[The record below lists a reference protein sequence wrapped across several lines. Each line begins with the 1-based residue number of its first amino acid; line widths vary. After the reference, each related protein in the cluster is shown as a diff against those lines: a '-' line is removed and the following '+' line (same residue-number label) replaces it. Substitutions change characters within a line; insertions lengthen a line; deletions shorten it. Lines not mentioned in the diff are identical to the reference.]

1 LSICV
6 DTFLG
11 RGYFYSKGSQCILY
25 IEYNTF
31 ETTHCTYNNS
41 KKILICVD
49 SRGGSILIIKKV
61 IYIMQTMSSNLQRC
75 VACAD
80 WCGYKNK
87 KTNRLYLQVEYDDS
101 ERAYCTY

>member
-1 LSICV
+1 
-6 DTFLG
+6 
-11 RGYFYSKGSQCILY
+11 
-25 IEYNTF
+25 
-31 ETTHCTYNNS
+31 
-41 KKILICVD
+41 
-49 SRGGSILIIKKV
+49 
-61 IYIMQTMSSNLQRC
+61 MQTMSSNLQRC